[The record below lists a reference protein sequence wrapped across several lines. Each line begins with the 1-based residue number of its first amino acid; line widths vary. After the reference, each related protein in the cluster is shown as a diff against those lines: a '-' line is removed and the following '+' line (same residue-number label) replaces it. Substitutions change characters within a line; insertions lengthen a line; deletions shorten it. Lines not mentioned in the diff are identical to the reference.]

1 MFNIFPYVFQTTFNT
16 LMNSDFIDN
25 IIDSVLNNET
35 VNNMINEIEN
45 MVSLDINLSERE
57 KEYIISGRLPGVRK
71 SDIDVDYNNNYVTI
85 KVKRNKFF
93 SNGQNFAVAIIGPEE
108 EEVTDFYVGN
118 VDPYSIKAVFKDN
131 LLTVHVPKKNKID
144 DKATIINVD
153 YTVK

>member
-16 LMNSDFIDN
+16 LMNSDFIDS

-45 MVSLDINLSERE
+45 MASLDINLSERE
-57 KEYIISGRLPGVRK
+57 KEYIISGPE
-71 SDIDVDYNNNYVTI
+71 NEEI
-85 KVKRNKFF
+85 K
-93 SNGQNFAVAIIGPEE
+93 
-108 EEVTDFYVGN
+108 DFYVGN

-144 DKATIINVD
+144 DKVTIINVD

>member
-1 MFNIFPYVFQTTFNT
+1 MFASLFEKYDRLV
-16 LMNSDFIDN
+16 MNSDFIDN

-85 KVKRNKFF
+85 KVKRNQFF
-93 SNGQNFAVAIIGPEE
+93 SNGQNFAMAIIGPEE
-108 EEVTDFYVGN
+108 EEIKDFYVGN

>member
-25 IIDSVLNNET
+25 IIDNVLNNET

-57 KEYIISGRLPGVRK
+57 KEYIISGRLPGVKK

-85 KVKRNKFF
+85 KVKRNQFF
-93 SNGQNFAVAIIGPEE
+93 SNGQNFSVTIIVQENEE
-108 EEVTDFYVGN
+108 KKDFYVGN
-118 VDPYSIKAVFKDN
+118 VDP
-131 LLTVHVPKKNKID
+131 
-144 DKATIINVD
+144 
-153 YTVK
+153 